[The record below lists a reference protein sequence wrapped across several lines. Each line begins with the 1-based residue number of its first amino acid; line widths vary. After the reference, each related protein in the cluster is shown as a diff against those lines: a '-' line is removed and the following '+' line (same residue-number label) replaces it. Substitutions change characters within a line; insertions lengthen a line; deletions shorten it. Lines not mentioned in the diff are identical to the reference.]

1 MVEHTVFRL
10 ILTKDILLSRLTVDP
25 HLSFSPRFPQSHL
38 QLCNRKQKT
47 CNLPFL
53 SVAAPGITSIF
64 SPNLPSPNSSHSL
77 SL

>member
-25 HLSFSPRFPQSHL
+25 HLSFSPRSPQSHL

-53 SVAAPGITSIF
+53 SVAAPGITNIF
-64 SPNLPSPNSSHSL
+64 SPNLPSPNSSHSP